1 MYPDGEVDCLHC
13 GSCKFFGH
21 VGPGHTPCQ
30 KRIDH
35 VTVRFA
41 HPWFKTY
48 DRNQFTGVICS
59 DFEPAER
66 CVYLARTWRGFD
78 YYWPR
83 FLDQWG
89 SGQGKTGSVAFTLD
103 GNTKVRYH
111 VKTEYFVFGDKLF
124 VDGKLNAHERM
135 FYVVDRRS
143 PIGYRLVRQPWD
155 PLAQPQTEGER
166 IRAEILS
173 RRKETAV

>member
-1 MYPDGEVDCLHC
+1 MYPDGEVNCLHC

-41 HPWFKTY
+41 CPWFKSY
-48 DRNQFTGVICS
+48 DCNQFTGVICS

-89 SGQGKTGSVAFTLD
+89 SGQGKTGSVAFTLN
-103 GNTKVRYH
+103 GNTKVRYF
-111 VKTEYFVFGDKLF
+111 VKTEYFVYGDKLF
-124 VDGKLNAHERM
+124 VGGKLNAHARQ

-143 PIGYRLVRQPWD
+143 PIGYRLLTQLWD
-155 PLAQPQTEGER
+155 PFAQPQTEGER

-173 RRKETAV
+173 RQKETAV

>member
-1 MYPDGEVDCLHC
+1 M
-13 GSCKFFGH
+13 
-21 VGPGHTPCQ
+21 
-30 KRIDH
+30 
-35 VTVRFA
+35 TVRFA

-48 DRNQFTGVICS
+48 DCNQFTGVICS

-89 SGQGKTGSVAFTLD
+89 SGQGKTGNVAFTLD

-111 VKTEYFVFGDKLF
+111 VKTEYFVYGDKLF

-135 FYVVDRRS
+135 STWWTGVADWVSTGD
-143 PIGYRLVRQPWD
+143 
-155 PLAQPQTEGER
+155 
-166 IRAEILS
+166 
-173 RRKETAV
+173 TAVGPIRSTSD